1 MTKVERAKQIFQANA
16 GASRAEIIA
25 LFVKELGM
33 SSAGASTYYYNVKS
47 SSGAPKVKATKAKTA
62 KAKAK
67 AAKPKA
73 IKPALDAEEKAKRLE
88 LMRTVGK
95 RFNKDMARLKE
106 QEQEMLSAIETD
118 ETEEDVKQYIPRFLH
133 KELGLL

>member
-25 LFVKELGM
+25 LFIKELGM
-33 SSAGASTYYYNVKS
+33 SNAGASTYYYNVKG
-47 SSGAPKVKATKAKTA
+47 SSGAPKVKATKAKTV
-62 KAKAK
+62 KTKT
-67 AAKPKA
+67 AKPKA

-95 RFNKDMARLKE
+95 RFNKDMAQLKE